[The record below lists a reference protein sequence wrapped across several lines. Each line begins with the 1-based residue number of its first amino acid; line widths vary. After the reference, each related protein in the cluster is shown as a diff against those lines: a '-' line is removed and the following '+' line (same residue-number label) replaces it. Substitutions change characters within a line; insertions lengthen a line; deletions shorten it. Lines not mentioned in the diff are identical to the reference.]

1 VARIEVSGTSAR
13 VTIGT
18 DFADKQDQA
27 IPALVQ
33 ALRERGVEKAM
44 LVKANGSG
52 AGNLSVTDGRAY
64 GLPPAVKRNDIPLPT
79 VPVQTAPPPPPAV
92 APQAAP
98 AQAAP
103 ARAPAPAQ
111 TAARPR

>member
-1 VARIEVSGTSAR
+1 
-13 VTIGT
+13 VTLGT

-44 LVKANGSG
+44 LVKPNGSG

-64 GLPPAVKRNDIPLPT
+64 GLPPAVKRNDVPLPT
-79 VPVQTAPPPPPAV
+79 VPVQTAPPQP
-92 APQAAP
+92 APQATP
-98 AQAAP
+98 AQP
-103 ARAPAPAQ
+103 ARTPGPAQ